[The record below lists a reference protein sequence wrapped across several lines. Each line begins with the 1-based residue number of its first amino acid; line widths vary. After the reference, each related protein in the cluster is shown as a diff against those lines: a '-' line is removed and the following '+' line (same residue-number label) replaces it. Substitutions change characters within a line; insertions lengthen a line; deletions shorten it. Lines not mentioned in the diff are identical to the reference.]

1 MTLCPENLKYMR
13 SHEWVRIE
21 SNGEAVVGISD
32 HAQASL
38 GDIVFVEL
46 PEVGAIVH
54 LKNEIAVV
62 ESVKAASDVYSPV
75 SGEITAINE
84 ELLESP
90 EMVNKVPYDGG
101 WFFKIKLS
109 DEAELDD
116 LMDAESYSEFCI
128 DS

>member
-116 LMDAESYSEFCI
+116 LMDAESYSEFCN

>member
-1 MTLCPENLKYMR
+1 MTSCPENLKYMR
-13 SHEWVRIE
+13 SHEWVRLE

-38 GDIVFVEL
+38 GDIVFIEL

-75 SGEITAINE
+75 SGEITAVNE
-84 ELLESP
+84 ELLEAP

-101 WFFKIKLS
+101 WFFRVKLS
-109 DEAELDD
+109 DEAELED
-116 LMDAESYSEFCI
+116 LMDAESYSEFC
-128 DS
+128 DES